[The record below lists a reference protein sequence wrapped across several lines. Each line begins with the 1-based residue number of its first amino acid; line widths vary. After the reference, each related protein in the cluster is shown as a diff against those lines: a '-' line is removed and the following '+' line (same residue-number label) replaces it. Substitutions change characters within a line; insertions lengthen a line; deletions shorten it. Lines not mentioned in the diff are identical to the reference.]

1 MTLTPADFQAPP
13 RLHAAARALLAVGAV
28 TLLVG
33 LPLAPRETW
42 ANVLLVSFYVLGLGL
57 AGAAFVALHYVT
69 GAGWGVALRRVP
81 EAMTAAIP
89 VGAAGVLAVAVFGS
103 QDLYPWVNLTPEAA
117 HEAANSPF
125 RQAWLTWP
133 FFLVRT
139 VAYCVGWTVLAWA
152 IVRTSRRQDGDGDVA
167 HTFANVRRSAGFLVF
182 FAVSLWLASYDW
194 FMSLEAPWSST
205 VFGVYHFAGLFQSG
219 LAAIILGV
227 IALRRAGPFRGVLS
241 GDHLH
246 DLGKL
251 LFAFS
256 IFWMYTW
263 FCQYML
269 VWYTNVPEETGYY
282 VRRLEGVWQP
292 LLFLNLALNW
302 LVPFLVLLPRSTKR
316 DAGVL
321 ARVCVAV
328 LCGRWLD
335 LYLMTLPSLAAPVWV
350 SGLLEAGLAAGAAGA
365 FLLAFLRAL
374 GGASLVPVN
383 EPYLVESLHTVRAG

>member
-1 MTLTPADFQAPP
+1 MTPTPADFRPSP
-13 RLHAAARALLAVGAV
+13 RLRAAARALLAVGGL
-28 TLLVG
+28 TLVAG
-33 LPLAPRETW
+33 LLTAPRETW
-42 ANVLLVSFYVLGLGL
+42 ANLLLVSFYVLGLGL

-81 EAMTAAIP
+81 EAMIAAIP

-103 QDLYPWVNLTPEAA
+103 QDLYPWVNPTPADA
-117 HEAANSPF
+117 HEMPSWF
-125 RQAWLTWP
+125 QQAWLTWP
-133 FFLVRT
+133 FFLARAVGY
-139 VAYCVGWTVLAWA
+139 AVGWTLLAWA
-152 IVRTSRRQDGDGDVA
+152 IVRASRRQDRDGDVA

-182 FAVSLWLASYDW
+182 FAVTLWLASYDW

-205 VFGVYHFAGLFQSG
+205 VFGVYHFAGLFESG

-227 IALRRAGPFRGVLS
+227 IALQRAGPFRHVLR

-269 VWYTNVPEETGYY
+269 IWYVNVPEETGYY

-316 DAGVL
+316 DASVL
-321 ARVCVAV
+321 ARVCAAV

-335 LYLMTLPSLAAPVWV
+335 LYLITFPALAAPAWV
-350 SGLLEAGLAAGAAGA
+350 TGILEVGLAAGAAGA
-365 FLLAFLRAL
+365 FLLTLLRTL
-374 GGASLVPVN
+374 GQAPIIPVN
-383 EPYLVESLHTVRAG
+383 EPYLVESLHAVRVG